1 MLGQDDLS
9 GGGSNGMMDSLRRM
23 LSSLIELVH
32 TRAELLTTEVE
43 EEIHRAAGLLLW
55 ALVAVVSGGF
65 AVMMLSATVI
75 IAFWDGYRLL
85 AACLVTLLFTVI
97 LVTALLTLRARLKAR
112 PPLLAESLAEL
123 RRDRE
128 ALGGRERD

>member
-1 MLGQDDLS
+1 MLDTEDLS
-9 GGGSNGMMDSLRRM
+9 GAAPHGILDSLRRM
-23 LSSLIELVH
+23 LASLIELVH

-65 AVMMLSATVI
+65 AVMMLSATII
-75 IAFWDGYRLL
+75 IAFWEGHRLL
-85 AACLVTLLFTVI
+85 AASLVTLLFAAI
-97 LVTALLTLRARLKAR
+97 LLTALLTLRARLKAR
-112 PPLLAESLAEL
+112 PPLLAETLAEL

-128 ALGGRERD
+128 ALGGRERG